1 MRGNSGALLQFA
13 GDYVLKSCSNAI
25 QQVEWFGHA
34 NRVGLVEGV
43 RLPYVELV
51 NDGSYRIEYVR
62 GYSATMLTSVQ
73 DFARLVNL
81 VEHWRSQPA
90 VSSGDWQGY
99 LERLRAHVDISNSA
113 QMEAAF
119 ELVCRYELP
128 SSFNAGD
135 LTLENVLV
143 EDSGEMVL
151 IDPNYEAGLFQ
162 SYLLD
167 YGKLLQS
174 VHSDYHR
181 VFNSSAG
188 EDPEP
193 LLNYLKTHLVKEGI
207 WEWALVAELTH
218 IIRLRRYRPENER
231 RLVDCLLD
239 KLMRELQ

>member
-1 MRGNSGALLQFA
+1 
-13 GDYVLKSCSNAI
+13 
-25 QQVEWFGHA
+25 
-34 NRVGLVEGV
+34 
-43 RLPYVELV
+43 
-51 NDGSYRIEYVR
+51 
-62 GYSATMLTSVQ
+62 
-73 DFARLVNL
+73 
-81 VEHWRSQPA
+81 
-90 VSSGDWQGY
+90 
-99 LERLRAHVDISNSA
+99 
-113 QMEAAF
+113 
-119 ELVCRYELP
+119 
-128 SSFNAGD
+128 
-135 LTLENVLV
+135 
-143 EDSGEMVL
+143 MVL
-151 IDPNYEAGLFQ
+151 IDPNYEVGLFQ

-193 LLNYLKTHLVKEGI
+193 LLNYLKSYLQDRGE